1 MAKKKMGY
9 PWYLEVGRSVNE
21 AIAAAI
27 AAHCGLD
34 SSHDT
39 ILCAGGKRRKLWG
52 LRTKKQVLLAHKKFE
67 IGKDFNVF
75 KRGLGGEVLPA
86 NHIFQSWHTPQK
98 SVHTI
103 PMTT

>member
-1 MAKKKMGY
+1 MAKKKTGY

-39 ILCAGGKRRKLWG
+39 IRCADGEHRKLWG
-52 LRTKKQVLLAHKKFE
+52 LRTKKQVLLVHKKFE
-67 IGKDFNVF
+67 IEKDFNVF
-75 KRGLGGEVLPA
+75 KRGLGGEVWPA
-86 NHIFQSWHTPQK
+86 NHYIQSWHAPQK
-98 SVHTI
+98 GVHTTPI
-103 PMTT
+103 TT